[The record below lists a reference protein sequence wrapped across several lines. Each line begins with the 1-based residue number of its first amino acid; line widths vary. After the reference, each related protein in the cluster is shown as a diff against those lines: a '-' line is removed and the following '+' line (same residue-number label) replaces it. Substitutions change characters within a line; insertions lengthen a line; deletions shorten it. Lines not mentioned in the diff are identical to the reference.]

1 MMKLLKIL
9 TVFFCISTYHS
20 KAQTVSIITLNDLE
34 ARMEKGKDTLYIVN
48 FWATWCA
55 PCVKEIPYFEKL
67 GKTYANKPMK
77 VILVSLD
84 FKSNLEKAVIPFVK
98 EKKLKSDVFLIENP
112 NDQFINSVHKDW
124 SGALPATL
132 FVRKEKNIRAFY
144 EQEFSWE
151 ELHNIYLKQSL

>member
-1 MMKLLKIL
+1 MKLLKIL

-98 EKKLKSDVFLIENP
+98 EKKLQSDVFLIENP